1 MCKSVALDTANKLQD
16 IIRLLTLRSVEE
28 GDGEDV
34 ARLQPSS
41 VRDADAREPA
51 ALRQPQPQEVRG
63 TDNRNVR
70 KHPLAVIYYGDS
82 VTEAASY

>member
-1 MCKSVALDTANKLQD
+1 MCKSAALDTANKLQD

-34 ARLQPSS
+34 ARLQPSP
-41 VRDADAREPA
+41 VRSRRDSPV
-51 ALRQPQPQEVRG
+51 LRPSQPRIRDG
-63 TDNRNVR
+63 NRNVR
-70 KHPLAVIYYGDS
+70 KSLKDSPCCNLYGDS

>member
-1 MCKSVALDTANKLQD
+1 MRVKLTCKSVALDTANKVQD

-41 VRDADAREPA
+41 VRDADARPPA
-51 ALRQPQPQEVRG
+51 ALRQPQPQEVRDG
-63 TDNRNVR
+63 QQKVSESI
-70 KHPLAVIYYGDS
+70 PWL
-82 VTEAASY
+82 

>member
-1 MCKSVALDTANKLQD
+1 MRVKLTCKIVALDTANKVQD

-41 VRDADAREPA
+41 VRDADARARGVA
-51 ALRQPQPQEVRG
+51 ATTTTRSPGRTTE
-63 TDNRNVR
+63 
-70 KHPLAVIYYGDS
+70 S
-82 VTEAASY
+82 V